1 MIRILCLR
9 DANFSCRFQNH
20 MLHNGRGAHLFRP
33 PFPNLRGQIRVTD
46 ARDEI
51 GRQLIGFLPNM
62 RRFGY
67 TLTRNQDTADDLVQ
81 AACEKALANASG
93 FTLGTR
99 FDSWVFRIMRNL
111 WIDQIRKGKSAGQA
125 EDIDTQ
131 IDLVGTD
138 GAREAHARMDLSDA
152 SRAIAALP
160 DDQRE
165 ILLLV
170 CAEDMSYK
178 EVSELLGIPIG
189 TVMSR
194 LARARK
200 KLVEGGGI
208 NAGTRRSQPEED
220 GHGS

>member
-1 MIRILCLR
+1 
-9 DANFSCRFQNH
+9 
-20 MLHNGRGAHLFRP
+20 
-33 PFPNLRGQIRVTD
+33 VTD

-67 TLTRNQDTADDLVQ
+67 TLTRNQDSADDLVQ
-81 AACEKALANASG
+81 AACEKALANATS
-93 FTLGTR
+93 FTPGTK
-99 FDSWVFRIMRNL
+99 FDSWMFRIMRNL
-111 WIDQIRKGKSAGQA
+111 WIDQIRKGRTAGPA
-125 EDIDTQ
+125 EDIETQ
-131 IDLVGTD
+131 VDLVGTD
-138 GAREAHARMDLSDA
+138 GEREAHARMDLSDV
-152 SRAIAALP
+152 SRAIATLP

-178 EVSELLGIPIG
+178 EVSQLLGIPIG

-200 KLVEGGGI
+200 KLVEGDGI
-208 NAGTRRSQPEED
+208 NAGSRRSHREED

>member
-1 MIRILCLR
+1 M
-9 DANFSCRFQNH
+9 
-20 MLHNGRGAHLFRP
+20 
-33 PFPNLRGQIRVTD
+33 TD

-67 TLTRNQDTADDLVQ
+67 TLTRNQDSADDLVQ
-81 AACEKALANASG
+81 AACEKALANATG
-93 FTLGTR
+93 FTPGTK
-99 FDSWVFRIMRNL
+99 FDSWMFRIMRNL
-111 WIDQIRKGKSAGQA
+111 WIDQIRRGRTAGPA
-125 EDIDTQ
+125 EDIETQ
-131 IDLVGTD
+131 VDLVGTD
-138 GAREAHARMDLSDA
+138 GAREAHARMDLSDV
-152 SRAIAALP
+152 SRAIATLP

-170 CAEDMSYK
+170 CAENMSYK

-200 KLVEGGGI
+200 KLVEGDGI
-208 NAGTRRSQPEED
+208 NAGSRRSHREED

>member
-1 MIRILCLR
+1 M
-9 DANFSCRFQNH
+9 
-20 MLHNGRGAHLFRP
+20 
-33 PFPNLRGQIRVTD
+33 TD

-67 TLTRNQDTADDLVQ
+67 TLTRNQDSADDLVQ
-81 AACEKALANASG
+81 AACEKALANVTG
-93 FTLGTR
+93 FTPGTK
-99 FDSWVFRIMRNL
+99 FDSWMFRIMRNL
-111 WIDQIRKGKSAGQA
+111 WIDQIRKGRTAGPA
-125 EDIDTQ
+125 EDIETQ
-131 IDLVGTD
+131 VDLVGTD
-138 GAREAHARMDLSDA
+138 GEREAHARMDLSDV
-152 SRAIAALP
+152 SRAIATLP

-170 CAEDMSYK
+170 CGEDMSYK

-200 KLVEGGGI
+200 KLVEGDGI
-208 NAGTRRSQPEED
+208 NAGSRRSHREED